1 MADWSAGN
9 AAGGMAVAENPYL
22 FGDAE
27 TDRIRLETQAML
39 FSSFLR
45 TKAPQ
50 FVGTRVHRILDIG
63 CGAGQLTTTLAR
75 TYPNAEVIG
84 VDNDPRAVSKARAR
98 ALESKRGNVT
108 FQVGDITE
116 RLPDGPF
123 DLIYA
128 SLVLLHIHDYERVVR
143 AAYTALAPGGKLWVK
158 DLHPAIETALPHP
171 TYQRAMGLTYATLEA
186 IGAHPYLGRDL
197 PGHLE
202 QIGFAEVRVEVETY
216 PLGGTT
222 PSGQAA
228 LGILLGAIYNARQL
242 VSRMQGVPENE
253 IVKMYVEIGE
263 FARGNATPIGL
274 LQLSN
279 ILASRPA
286 A

>member
-1 MADWSAGN
+1 MADWSVGN
-9 AAGGMAVAENPYL
+9 SAGGVAVVANPYL

-27 TDRIRLETQAML
+27 TDRIRLETQTML
-39 FSSFLR
+39 FSSYLR

-50 FVGTRVHRILDIG
+50 FLGPKVRRILDLG
-63 CGAGQLTTTLAR
+63 CGAGQLTTTLGR
-75 TYPNAEVIG
+75 VYPTAEVIG
-84 VDNDPRAVSKARAR
+84 VDTDPRAITKARTR
-98 ALESKRGNVT
+98 ALESKRGNVE
-108 FQVGDITE
+108 FRVGDITE
-116 RLPDGPF
+116 GLPDGPF

-128 SLVLLHIHDYERVVR
+128 SLVLLHVRDYAPVLR
-143 AAYTALAPGGKLWVK
+143 AAYAALAPGGALWVK

-171 TYQRAMGLTYATLEA
+171 TYQRAMGLTYATLQA
-186 IGAHPYLGRDL
+186 IGAHPNLGNEL
-197 PGHLE
+197 PSRLE
-202 QIGFAEVRVEVETY
+202 QTGFDPIQVEIKSY

-228 LGILLGAIYNARQL
+228 LGILLGAIYNARQV
-242 VSRMQGVPENE
+242 VSRIQGIPENE

-263 FARGNATPIGL
+263 FARGNATPVGL

-279 ILASRPA
+279 IIARRPA